1 MDVRYLDFLKKDA
14 LFYEAMTMEKSGNY
28 TVPKLD
34 ESEWKQEDDMHWNYC
49 INLQNKMPKQG
60 WKIHISTHLDF
71 AQNTLDS
78 VVPYLLDKKISFKYV
93 PNEKT
98 LLSKN
103 SKYGDRAASG
113 KFITIYPNNQ
123 SSFLRILV
131 EIEQLISDLPKGA
144 YILNDKRWNNSNLYF
159 RYGGFAPMYVN
170 KDGINVLAIETP
182 DGHLIPD
189 NRSPYYEV
197 PNFIKEPDEIQK
209 MSKQMEHEIE
219 QEDTSKFDAY
229 EVTSA
234 LHFSNGGGV
243 YKVKKDSKYYVMKEG
258 RPGSGLDGLKR
269 DGFNRLKNE
278 AEILYKLNK
287 ENNVVDIYDYFEI
300 WENNYLIE
308 EFLEGKDIADY
319 VAQNFPFSYKQDRKS
334 YAEKMLR
341 VIDQIEELI
350 KNIHKENIAIGDLQP
365 NNIVILE
372 DGTIKL
378 IDLETA
384 TTPKQKYQPG
394 LMTPGFISKNAKTFE
409 EADWFALMR
418 ISRFLFLPIE
428 PVADL
433 TDEIEINQNKW
444 IESYFGTAVTNKL
457 EEIKEHTK
465 SLMNL
470 KINNSHML
478 SIPPIEISLE
488 NKELIIQEL
497 RKGIINSLNINSE
510 TLINGDI
517 RQFIEKLGGLTV
529 ATGGFGGIMALER
542 TGGIPKE
549 VFSWIDKN
557 VDEYLN
563 IEKVD
568 LNELPLG
575 LFTGLSGIIS
585 VLFDIGY
592 EEKALELLKNI
603 NVDELNKSDLTL
615 YSGLSGIGLNYL
627 SFYTITKDPYFL
639 ETSKKISSILIDIY
653 KNNGAIS
660 VLDPFA
666 MPQGLL
672 NGWSG
677 VSLFLLQ
684 LGVTCDDKELLK
696 ISKEILNKEINE
708 NIQIDQTLELA
719 QVFDSSMGKGR
730 LVPYLGEGAAGV
742 ALVMMEFQ
750 KYFKDFKQGDNSKLL
765 LQLSNV
771 AELFCTYTNGIL
783 RGSAG
788 MIILS
793 NAKENNHYST
803 ESLKHTVG
811 MLKNYLLYKEDIGIL
826 SPGDYGYRCSLD
838 FQTGNSG
845 ILLALCDIHKNKW
858 NSWLP
863 LPKNNTLNLF
873 QN

>member
-1 MDVRYLDFLKKDA
+1 
-14 LFYEAMTMEKSGNY
+14 
-28 TVPKLD
+28 
-34 ESEWKQEDDMHWNYC
+34 
-49 INLQNKMPKQG
+49 MPKQG

-71 AQNTLDS
+71 AQNTLDI

-93 PNEKT
+93 PNEQV

-113 KFITIYPNNQ
+113 KFITIYPNNKIY
-123 SSFLRILV
+123 FLEILV
-131 EIEQLISDLPKGA
+131 ELEQLLSDLPKGA
-144 YILNDKRWNNSNLYF
+144 YILNDKRWKNSNLYF

-182 DGHLIPD
+182 DGNLIPD
-189 NRSPYYEV
+189 NRAPYYEI
-197 PNFIKEPDEIQK
+197 PSFIKEPDEIDT
-209 MSKQMEHEIE
+209 MSKKMELELE

-229 EVTSA
+229 EVISA

-258 RPGSGLDGLKR
+258 RPGSGLDALKK
-269 DGFNRLKNE
+269 DGFTRLKNE
-278 AEILYKLNK
+278 AEILYKLKK
-287 ENNVVDIYDYFEI
+287 ENHVVDVYDYFEI

-308 EFLEGKDIADY
+308 EYLEGKDIADY

-334 YAEKMLR
+334 YAEKMLS
-341 VIDQIEELI
+341 VINQIEELI
-350 KNIHKENIAIGDLQP
+350 KNIHKKNIAIGDLQP

-384 TTPKQKYQPG
+384 TSLKQKYQPG
-394 LMTPGFISKNAKTFE
+394 LMTPGFISRNAKTFE
-409 EADWFALMR
+409 EADWFALVR
-418 ISRFLFLPIE
+418 LSRFLFLPIE

-444 IESYFGTAVTNKL
+444 IESYFGTTVTKKL
-457 EEIKEHTK
+457 EEIKEHAK

-470 KINNSHML
+470 KTNNLHML
-478 SIPPIEISLE
+478 SIPPMDISLE
-488 NKELIIQEL
+488 NNELIIQHL
-497 RKGIINSLNINSE
+497 RNGIINHLNVNSE

-517 RQFIEKLGGLTV
+517 RQFIEKLGGLNI
-529 ATGGFGGIMALER
+529 ATGGFGGIMALDR
-542 TGGIPKE
+542 TGDIPKE
-549 VFSWIDKN
+549 IYSWINQTINK
-557 VDEYLN
+557 YLN
-563 IEKVD
+563 IEKI
-568 LNELPLG
+568 NFKELPLG
-575 LFTGLSGIIS
+575 LFNGLSGIIS

-592 EEKALELLKNI
+592 KEKAIELLKNI
-603 NVDELNKSDLTL
+603 NIDELNKSDLTL

-627 SFYTITKDPYFL
+627 SFYTITKDTYFL
-639 ETSKKISSILIDIY
+639 EASKKISNILIDIY
-653 KNNGAIS
+653 KDNGAIS
-660 VLDPFA
+660 VQDPFA
-666 MPQGLL
+666 MPHGLL

-684 LGVTCDDKELLK
+684 LGITCNNKELIE
-696 ISKEILNKEINE
+696 ISKEVLNKEINE
-708 NIQIDQTLELA
+708 HIEIDPTLDLA
-719 QVFDSSMGKGR
+719 QIFDTSIGKGR

-750 KYFKDFKQGDNSKLL
+750 KYSRDFKQGDNLKLS

-811 MLKNYLLYKEDIGIL
+811 MLKNYLLYKKDIGII

-873 QN
+873 QNKLTHDNY